1 MGELIKGAWSHLW
14 RKRQRTWLTVLG
26 IAVGVMLVAAVAVIS
41 AVGRA
46 WVDEELNSM
55 GVGGLSVMAP
65 QGGELI
71 GEDTL
76 EELRAMPCVGSAM
89 PLMVQ
94 LGQVSAAYGSSESAL
109 CGIDAGADQ
118 VISLKLCHG
127 RLIEPGDVSSAA
139 KVCVLDESLAKTLF
153 GRCNVVGKTVAVQYG
168 GFTESLTVVGVSE
181 AGSSLLQNVAALIPG
196 MVYLPYTTH
205 SDLTGQT
212 AFDQVAIRV
221 SSDSTLAKRQVDR
234 LLDRLYDGSSPFR
247 TDDLA
252 VQKERLE
259 GIVDLVV
266 LILTV
271 ISGISLVVAGFG
283 IITAMLSSVSER
295 TREIGIKKAI
305 GASSGRILSE
315 FLVEALILSAAG
327 ALVGMIPA
335 AVLLLV
341 LSALGFS
348 AAGSWALFG
357 ALFLFSLAVGG
368 VFGAYP
374 AYKASRLQP
383 VEALRS
389 E

>member
-1 MGELIKGAWSHLW
+1 MGELIKGAWSHLY
-14 RKRQRTWLTVLG
+14 RKRHRTWLTVMG
-26 IAVGVMLVAAVAVIS
+26 IAVGVMLVASVAVIS
-41 AVGRA
+41 SVGRA
-46 WVDEELNSM
+46 WVDNELNSM

-71 GEDTL
+71 GEETL
-76 EELRAMPCVGSAM
+76 KELRGMPCVGSAM

-94 LGQVSAAYGSSESAL
+94 LGQVSAVCGSSESAL

-118 VISLKLCHG
+118 VISLTLCHG
-127 RLIEPGDVSSAA
+127 RMIEPGDVSSAA
-139 KVCVLDESLAKTLF
+139 AVCVLDESLAKTLF
-153 GRCNVVGKTVAVQYG
+153 GRSNVIGKAIDVQYG
-168 GFTESLTVVGVSE
+168 GFTQSLTVIGVSE
-181 AGSSLLQNVAALIPG
+181 AGSSLLQNVASMIPG

-205 SDLTGQT
+205 SDLTGQA

-221 SSDSTLAKRQVDR
+221 NTDSALAMRQVER
-234 LLDRLYDGSSPFR
+234 LLDRLYDGKSPFR

-259 GIVDLVV
+259 GIVNLVV

-283 IITAMLSSVSER
+283 IVTAMLSSVSER

-305 GASSGRILSE
+305 GASDGRILSE
-315 FLVEALILSAAG
+315 FLTEALMLSAAG
-327 ALVGMIPA
+327 ALLGMLPA
-335 AVLLLV
+335 ALLLFV
-341 LSALGFS
+341 LELLGFS
-348 AAGSWALFG
+348 ASAPWVLFG
-357 ALFLFSLAVGG
+357 ALFVFSLVVGG

>member
-153 GRCNVVGKTVAVQYG
+153 GRCNVVGKPWRCS
-168 GFTESLTVVGVSE
+168 TEV
-181 AGSSLLQNVAALIPG
+181 LQ
-196 MVYLPYTTH
+196 
-205 SDLTGQT
+205 
-212 AFDQVAIRV
+212 
-221 SSDSTLAKRQVDR
+221 
-234 LLDRLYDGSSPFR
+234 
-247 TDDLA
+247 
-252 VQKERLE
+252 
-259 GIVDLVV
+259 
-266 LILTV
+266 
-271 ISGISLVVAGFG
+271 
-283 IITAMLSSVSER
+283 
-295 TREIGIKKAI
+295 
-305 GASSGRILSE
+305 
-315 FLVEALILSAAG
+315 
-327 ALVGMIPA
+327 
-335 AVLLLV
+335 
-341 LSALGFS
+341 
-348 AAGSWALFG
+348 
-357 ALFLFSLAVGG
+357 
-368 VFGAYP
+368 
-374 AYKASRLQP
+374 SR
-383 VEALRS
+383 
-389 E
+389 

>member
-1 MGELIKGAWSHLW
+1 MGELIKGAWSHLY
-14 RKRQRTWLTVLG
+14 RKRHRTWLTVMG

-46 WVDEELNSM
+46 WVDRELSSM
-55 GVGGLSVMAP
+55 GVGGLSVMAQ

-71 GEDTL
+71 DEETL
-76 EELRAMPCVGSAM
+76 DELRGMSCVGSAM

-94 LGQVSAAYGSSESAL
+94 LGTVSASCGSSESAL

-118 VISLKLCHG
+118 VISLKLCYG

-139 KVCVLDESLAKTLF
+139 LVCVLDESLAKTLF
-153 GRCNVVGKTVAVQYG
+153 GRRNVVGKTVAVQYG
-168 GFTESLTVVGVSE
+168 GYTETLTVVGVSE
-181 AGSSLLQNVAALIPG
+181 AGSSLLQNFTSLIPG

-212 AFDQVAIRV
+212 AFDQVALRV
-221 SSDSTLAKRQVDR
+221 STESSLAKRQVER
-234 LLDRLYDGSSPFR
+234 LLDRLSDGSSPFR

-283 IITAMLSSVSER
+283 IVTAMLSSVSER

-305 GASSGRILSE
+305 GASSGRILAE
-315 FLVEALILSAAG
+315 FLIEALMLSAAG
-327 ALVGMIPA
+327 ALVGMVPA
-335 AVLLLV
+335 ALLLIV
-341 LSALGFS
+341 LDAFGFS
-348 AAGSWALFG
+348 AGTPWALFG
-357 ALFLFSLAVGG
+357 LLFLFSLAVGG

>member
-1 MGELIKGAWSHLW
+1 MGELIKSAWSHLY
-14 RKRQRTWLTVLG
+14 RKRHRTWLTVLG

-46 WVDEELNSM
+46 WVDRELNSM
-55 GVGGLSVMAP
+55 GVGGLSVMAQ

-71 GEDTL
+71 DKETL
-76 EELRAMPCVGSAM
+76 DELRSMSCVGSAM

-94 LGQVSAAYGSSESAL
+94 LGTVSASYGSSESAL

-127 RLIEPGDVSSAA
+127 RLIEPGDVSASAS
-139 KVCVLDESLAKTLF
+139 VCVLDESLAKTLF
-153 GRCNVVGKTVAVQYG
+153 GRCNVVGKTIAVQYG

-181 AGSSLLQNVAALIPG
+181 AGSSLLQNFTSLIPG

-221 SSDSTLAKRQVDR
+221 STDSTLAKRQVER
-234 LLDRLYDGSSPFR
+234 LLDRLNDGSSPFR

-259 GIVDLVV
+259 GIVNLIV

-283 IITAMLSSVSER
+283 IVTAMLSSVSER

-305 GASSGRILSE
+305 GATSGRILSE
-315 FLVEALILSAAG
+315 FLIEALMLSAAG
-327 ALVGMIPA
+327 AIVGMIPA
-335 AVLLLV
+335 AILLIVLD
-341 LSALGFS
+341 ALGFS
-348 AAGSWALFG
+348 ATAPWALFG
-357 ALFLFSLAVGG
+357 MLFLFSLVVGG

-383 VEALRS
+383 VEALRN